1 MTVTID
7 PIWPWSQL
15 LSGETSG
22 GVLGWVLSRGLSSL
36 LVIVPVALVALSAW
50 TYFFSG
56 QPRKRVLAVLGLR
69 LLAFLLAAAAILRP
83 SLGFADRHAQRGL
96 LLVALDA
103 SESMTILDEI
113 DGQSRWAYLQKLL
126 KESGDSVRKLQD
138 DQNVDVVFYRFAG
151 DTKSVQPDDLGQAD
165 GKRTEIGGMLSK
177 LYEGRDGQRR
187 PLALLVLSDGAD
199 NGRVPS
205 LTEAAHWRQV
215 PCPVHTFAFGKTT
228 TSDRRSDIAVTAITS
243 QPAPVP
249 VKSLLTVNATVDA
262 PGFENRSVTVKL
274 FIDDKEVKAQPET
287 LRLTLG
293 NQVRLTTNAPDK
305 PGEIKVT
312 VRVGDSLGRPLEGE
326 VSGTNNE
333 ISTYVTVSKEGLSVL
348 LVDKPRAG
356 EPQSISDAL
365 RRDPRIRVT
374 NVWLIGDTADA
385 DTAALLDCDRNPY
398 DVIILGDVTARQLTA
413 ANKQAMEKMRQ
424 HVEKGAGFVMI
435 GGYNSF
441 GNGDWSGTPIDK
453 LLPVEP
459 AARGQ
464 IDGRDVRMKPTDA
477 GKRRYGFMLRLTDKP
492 GDAGEAWAELKPL
505 RGMTLLGKP
514 REGLGAVLAT
524 AEVDGKDE
532 PTLVTS
538 TYVDGRVLA
547 FGGDTTHRWVRDPE
561 TLAMQRR
568 FWQRMVI
575 WLAKQDEAE
584 GSVWVKPDVR
594 RLPIRSDLG
603 FAGGMKS
610 KTGAPITNG
619 VYKAEVIGPDGQ
631 RTPVSTA
638 RSGAE
643 QRGTFPKDKVDAP
656 GEYRIYVAGQGK
668 DDSGEDVQGEATVRF
683 LVYDEEVEMLR
694 RAADHEFLR
703 KLATAG
709 GGRFYQADELPGFL
723 RELLSQPETRWRA
736 KLNWWPNWRTTEK
749 SPFLGFFFA
758 LFVVVVSG
766 EWFLRRRWGMV

>member
-1 MTVTID
+1 MTVSVD

-15 LSGETSG
+15 LSGESEG
-22 GVLGWVLSRGLSSL
+22 GFVGWVLSRGLSL
-36 LVIVPVALVALSAW
+36 LLIVVPAALVALSAW
-50 TYFFSG
+50 TYFVSG
-56 QPRKRVLAVLGLR
+56 QPRRRVLAVLGLR

-113 DGQSRWAYLQKLL
+113 NGQSRWAYLQKLL

-151 DTKSVQPDDLGQAD
+151 DTSAVQPDDLGQAD
-165 GKRTEIGGMLSK
+165 GKRTEIGAMLRS

-187 PLALLVLSDGAD
+187 PVGLLVLSDGAD
-199 NGRVPS
+199 NGKVPS
-205 LTEAAHWRQV
+205 LTEAARWRQV

-243 QPAPVP
+243 QPAVVP
-249 VKSLLTVNATVDA
+249 IKSLFTVNVTVDA
-262 PGFENRSVTVKL
+262 PGFENRSVTAKL

-293 NQVRLTTNAPDK
+293 NQIRLTTNAPDK
-305 PGEIKVT
+305 AGEIKVT

-326 VSGTNNE
+326 ISGTNNE
-333 ISTYVTVSKEGLSVL
+333 ISTFVTVSKEGLRVL

-365 RRDPRIRVT
+365 SRDPRIRVT
-374 NVWLIGDTADA
+374 NVWLRGDTAVDA
-385 DTAALLDCDRNPY
+385 DTAALLDCDKNPY
-398 DVIILGDVTARQLTA
+398 DVIMMGDVTAQQLSA
-413 ANKQAMEKMRQ
+413 ANKRAMEKMRE
-424 HVEKGAGFVMI
+424 HVAKGAGFVML

-441 GNGDWSGTPIDK
+441 DKRNWGGTPIEQ
-453 LLPVEP
+453 LLPVELTE
-459 AARGQ
+459 RGQ
-464 IDGRDVRMKPTDA
+464 VDGRSVQMQPTRA
-477 GKRRYGFMLRLTDKP
+477 GIDRYGYILRLTDQAKDLEKVW
-492 GDAGEAWAELKPL
+492 GELKPL
-505 RGMTLLGKP
+505 EGMALLGKP
-514 REGLGAVLAT
+514 KAGLGDALAT
-524 AEVDGKDE
+524 AKVDGKDE
-532 PTLVTS
+532 PILVTKN
-538 TYVDGRVLA
+538 YDQGRVLA
-547 FGGDTTHRWVRDPE
+547 FGGDTTHRWVRGPE

-568 FWQRMVI
+568 FWQRMAI

-584 GSVWVKPDVR
+584 GSVWVRPDVR
-594 RLPIRSDLG
+594 RLPIRGDLG
-603 FAGGMKS
+603 FTVGMKS
-610 KTGAPITNG
+610 KTGAPVTNG
-619 VYKAEVIGPDGQ
+619 VYKAEVVAPDGS

-638 RSGAE
+638 RTGTE
-643 QRGTFPKDKVDAP
+643 QRGTFTKADVP
-656 GEYRIYVAGQGK
+656 GEYRIYVSGQGK

-709 GGRFYQADELPGFL
+709 GGKFHQADELPGFL
-723 RELLSQPETRWRA
+723 RELQSQPDARWRP
-736 KLNWWPNWRTTEK
+736 KVNLWPNWRTTGT
-749 SPFLGFFFA
+749 SPFLGFFFV

-766 EWFLRRRWGMV
+766 EWYLRRRWGMV